1 MTNETSPNI
10 TAKGF
15 NNDQK
20 VDGQTPY
27 HIGPVLIN
35 PINVNVNGLYFPI
48 PYTIWTIS
56 YSTF

>member
-1 MTNETSPNI
+1 MANDTSLNV
-10 TAKGF
+10 TAKGL
-15 NNDQK
+15 NIDQK
-20 VDGQTPY
+20 VDGNPY